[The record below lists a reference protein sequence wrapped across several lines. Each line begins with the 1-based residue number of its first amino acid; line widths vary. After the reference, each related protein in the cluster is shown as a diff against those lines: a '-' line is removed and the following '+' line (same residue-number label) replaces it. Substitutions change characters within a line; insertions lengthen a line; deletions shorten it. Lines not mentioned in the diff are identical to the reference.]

1 MQSYVQID
9 RSVSVTSVVFLRER
23 LLTLERPVQTA
34 LLASLAG
41 VKCFY
46 GNQWHCRLTDN
57 ATKLSTLLQGFYFVR
72 FI

>member
-1 MQSYVQID
+1 M
-9 RSVSVTSVVFLRER
+9 TSVVLVRER

-41 VKCFY
+41 VKCLF

-57 ATKLSTLLQGFYFVR
+57 ASKLSTLLQGFYFSHYIKSTIV
-72 FI
+72 